1 MQSACAKSCLHKACL
16 RKVCLRKACLRK
28 ACLRKVCLRKI
39 PCLAALPGSLLPSVH
54 TPYPAGLQI
63 LRMSASIFFM
73 ACTYP
78 HPPGSP
84 HGDPQRWIYP
94 AISSCRADI
103 PAYSLS

>member
-16 RKVCLRKACLRK
+16 HKACLHK
-28 ACLRKVCLRKI
+28 ACLCK
-39 PCLAALPGSLLPSVH
+39 ALPAQSSLSGGVSGQPSCPAF
-54 TPYPAGLQI
+54 TPPYPAGLQI

-84 HGDPQRWIYP
+84 HGDPQRWI
-94 AISSCRADI
+94 
-103 PAYSLS
+103 